1 MSDLFKHSNLKGT
14 LFDTPAW
21 VQIEQNLRAE
31 QQALMLKDFYRNLS
45 EYDKRWL
52 AALKIGWS
60 TNA

>member
-1 MSDLFKHSNLKGT
+1 MT
-14 LFDTPAW
+14 LRMTMQGPDYTIFTTKVWSEIA
-21 VQIEQNLRAE
+21 ERLRAE

-60 TNA
+60 TT